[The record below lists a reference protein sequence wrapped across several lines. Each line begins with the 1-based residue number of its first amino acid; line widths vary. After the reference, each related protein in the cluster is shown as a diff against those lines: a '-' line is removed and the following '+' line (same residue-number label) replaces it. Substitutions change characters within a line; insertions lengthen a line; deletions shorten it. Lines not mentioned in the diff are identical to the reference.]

1 MALSLIRSY
10 GLVTATGPDAAQ
22 PIHKRRAKQ
31 VIIIRRD
38 LNIRRGKEISQ
49 GAHASMMWLAYRL
62 NHEPFPDDCGSQ
74 ARAAFTEPEAQWLQ
88 GLFTKITC
96 QVPTGDD
103 LFRLQLRAA
112 EEGVIAYLVTDAGA
126 TEFHGQPTPTAL
138 AIGPDWEDRV
148 DLITKGLKL
157 Y

>member
-1 MALSLIRSY
+1 MALSLIRSRD
-10 GLVTATGPDAAQ
+10 LAVAASAEVVQ
-22 PIHKRRAKQ
+22 PLHKRRAKQ

-38 LNIRRGKEISQ
+38 LGMRRGKEISQ
-49 GAHASMMWLAYRL
+49 GSHASMMWLANRL
-62 NHEPFPDDCGSQ
+62 KHEPFPDECGSE
-74 ARAAFTEPEAQWLQ
+74 ARAVFTEPEAEWLQ
-88 GLFTKITC
+88 GLFTKVTC

-103 LFRLQLRAA
+103 LFQVHIHAAA
-112 EEGVIAYLVTDAGA
+112 EGVMAYMVTDAGA

-148 DLITKGLKL
+148 DLITSNLKL